1 MSTPVS
7 PGTPVRAPWPPSVDE
22 AAAWPTDGPHVVR
35 RAGLAAGRTA
45 LVVVLALLMA
55 ASGLVVL
62 GSETSSTGTS
72 GFLIGVA
79 LALLPVPLVLAAFR
93 WVDRYEPEPT
103 ALLAFAFFWGAT
115 VAALVAAVINTA
127 SAMVVARTS
136 GAGVG
141 LATTAGAVA
150 PFVGGGVKGAAG
162 VGGVCFW
169 GRGVGG

>member
-1 MSTPVS
+1 MPSVTP
-7 PGTPVRAPWPPSVDE
+7 GRAPWPPLAQDAGE
-22 AAAWPTDGPHVVR
+22 WLTAERVVR
-35 RAGLAAGRTA
+35 RGQRAVRGVMIGLLA
-45 LVVVLALLMA
+45 LVMA

-62 GSETSSTGTS
+62 GFETSSTGLA
-72 GFLIGVA
+72 GFLIGA
-79 LALLPVPLVLAAFR
+79 SLAALPVPIVIAGLR
-93 WVDRYEPEPT
+93 WVDRYEPEPK

-127 SAMVVARTS
+127 SAMAVARTS